1 MPSTVCIGVSLQP
14 LKLRGLPILRDTIRQ
29 QTSPPSILMPVTL
42 YLLDVPNPKKVN
54 KLTVT
59 WTGPAR
65 GLGFTTPLVA
75 KTQNLVDGK
84 VKDIHVSRLKFY
96 NSATL
101 DVTDKLKE
109 HHLPT
114 FNSLPCRELKEV
126 RRSFRRRF
134 DVLVS
139 RVGSRARILDRQVL

>member
-1 MPSTVCIGVSLQP
+1 M
-14 LKLRGLPILRDTIRQ
+14 
-29 QTSPPSILMPVTL
+29 
-42 YLLDVPNPKKVN
+42 
-54 KLTVT
+54 
-59 WTGPAR
+59 
-65 GLGFTTPLVA
+65 LGFTTPLVA

-101 DVTDKLKE
+101 DVTD
-109 HHLPT
+109 
-114 FNSLPCRELKEV
+114 ELKENLTYQQKPLYLGEAFKKV

-139 RVGSRARILDRQVL
+139 WVGSRERILDRCFKSSTDAPA